1 MLILCLR
8 TPWVLPDLVFRPGLE
23 AGTCALSGLWGGYKL
38 VDLPI
43 ELPEY

>member
-8 TPWVLPDLVFRPGLE
+8 TLWALPALVLRPGLE
-23 AGTCALSGLWGGYKL
+23 AGTCALSGLGGGKL
-38 VDLPI
+38 VALPI